1 VVQPKHFQLNQN
13 LSRCVFC
20 IGTQISNI
28 VRIAFKKMTELLNSI
43 SVFFFFLHISTCEK
57 LLQFKSDNSAIGF
70 GSGTAA
76 LEQAIEKTK
85 ANIKWV
91 SENQREI
98 TDWLVAES
106 A

>member
-1 VVQPKHFQLNQN
+1 MYFVLLHKSVTLLEFNSIK
-13 LSRCVFC
+13 
-20 IGTQISNI
+20 
-28 VRIAFKKMTELLNSI
+28 LLNSI
-43 SVFFFFLHISTCEK
+43 YTFLFLFFHISTCEK